1 MRVGPFSSVP
11 RDSVASVTFLF
22 AIAREKNQL
31 PAHAAGPSNVCTP
44 DCADTAGGPA
54 RVIAKCHGYDIW
66 KNKSAEMLDRLM
78 RFIGEAWLSFPWDKN
93 KKMREKKRM
102 KRETASRVDR
112 RVNHQ
117 VVGSFIL
124 TLILYSLVIILITGT
139 ARVTHNWLFG

>member
-1 MRVGPFSSVP
+1 MQQG
-11 RDSVASVTFLF
+11 
-22 AIAREKNQL
+22 
-31 PAHAAGPSNVCTP
+31 GPSNVCTP